1 MDACFGYCVRI
12 IRWIQKL
19 EFIHVDATYIASHRE
34 NTHVDISCIL
44 CIEKSK
50 DIIWRGPHP
59 FSRKDYESGNDMNK
73 INWYISNASAPL
85 AMADPTNHHFH
96 NLKKPLK
103 RRWGQWAKKTGNQ
116 NMEPFA
122 VSIGLFQN
130 WKLPW
135 KIVPFCLWRF
145 LVELVPLV
153 SKAGDWISWRSA
165 AFLNCS
171 HFFESV
177 N

>member
-1 MDACFGYCVRI
+1 MDACFGYCFRI

-103 RRWGQWAKKTGNQ
+103 GGWGQWAKK
-116 NMEPFA
+116 
-122 VSIGLFQN
+122 N
-130 WKLPW
+130 WKSKHGAICSFHRTFSKFETTMKKW
-135 KIVPFCLWRF
+135 
-145 LVELVPLV
+145 PLL
-153 SKAGDWISWRSA
+153 SLKMPKAANWIS
-165 AFLNCS
+165 
-171 HFFESV
+171 
-177 N
+177 

>member
-1 MDACFGYCVRI
+1 MDACFGYCFRI
-12 IRWIQKL
+12 VRWIQKL

-59 FSRKDYESGNDMNK
+59 FSRKDYESGNDRNK

-153 SKAGDWISWRSA
+153 SKAAD
-165 AFLNCS
+165 
-171 HFFESV
+171 
-177 N
+177 